1 MPARRLWQEARNARF
16 RSHFRPPPR
25 APKRVPSPLLLPRC
39 HRPSW
44 CRCRAPDTT
53 SQRASPDR
61 PHRLY
66 PAEKQPLTPSPS
78 LPAQTSRH
86 LSVSIALRCRS
97 THPAALTRRR
107 LRWPPTLPG
116 PRSCRLPPRR
126 PPRRPSAPA
135 DCSGAA
141 PIVLACGALL
151 LWPLA
156 RRRRRL
162 WILLILLVIPALA
175 GGLGCS
181 GSGGG
186 GGGSVQKNGNTTSGT
201 YSVSAVVTSNGVQHK
216 VLLTLV
222 VD

>member
-1 MPARRLWQEARNARF
+1 MPIATASASAAAE
-16 RSHFRPPPR
+16 RPR
-25 APKRVPSPLLLPRC
+25 GL
-39 HRPSW
+39 
-44 CRCRAPDTT
+44 
-53 SQRASPDR
+53 
-61 PHRLY
+61 
-66 PAEKQPLTPSPS
+66 
-78 LPAQTSRH
+78 
-86 LSVSIALRCRS
+86 
-97 THPAALTRRR
+97 
-107 LRWPPTLPG
+107 
-116 PRSCRLPPRR
+116 
-126 PPRRPSAPA
+126 
-135 DCSGAA
+135 SGAA

-186 GGGSVQKNGNTTSGT
+186 GGGGVQKNGNTTSGT